1 MSELS
6 LLYVPAAVGL
16 GALHALEPGHAKALT
31 AAYLVGIRG
40 TWREALALGL
50 SAAIAHGAV
59 VVALAATALWLGRAA
74 LADEGLR
81 WLGLISGSVV
91 MLIGGWILWRR
102 LRPRRHVAHDHDEH
116 EHDHHDHDHHDHNDH
131 EDDHGHSHA
140 LPEHATRGER
150 VGMGQVVLFGITGGL
165 LPCPASVSVMLL
177 ALTLGQVA
185 LGVTMVAAFSL
196 GLALAFIGVG
206 MAVVWSAAALGGRFS
221 AVSRH
226 APTISAVVLVVSGA
240 IAVVSGLRSPVAA

>member
-6 LLYVPAAVGL
+6 LVYVPAAVGL

-40 TWREALALGL
+40 TWREANALAL
-50 SAAIAHGAV
+50 SAALAHGAV
-59 VVALAATALWLGRAA
+59 VVALAAAALWAGRAA
-74 LADEGLR
+74 LAEDGLR
-81 WLGLISGSVV
+81 WLQLISGAVV
-91 MLIGGWILWRR
+91 LAIGCWLLWRR
-102 LRPRRHVAHDHDEH
+102 FRPHHHHAHDDHDDHDHDGHHH
-116 EHDHHDHDHHDHNDH
+116 E
-131 EDDHGHSHA
+131 
-140 LPEHATRGER
+140 LPEHARSGEP
-150 VGMGQVVLFGITGGL
+150 VGIGQVVFFGITGGL

-206 MAVVWSAAALGGRFS
+206 LAVVWSAAALGGRFT
-221 AVSRH
+221 AVARH
-226 APTISAVVLVVSGA
+226 APTVSAVVLLLSGGF
-240 IAVVSGLRSPVAA
+240 AVAMGLRQ

>member
-1 MSELS
+1 M
-6 LLYVPAAVGL
+6 
-16 GALHALEPGHAKALT
+16 HALEPGHAKALT

-50 SAAIAHGAV
+50 SAAVAHGAV
-59 VVALAATALWLGRAA
+59 VVGLAAGALWLGRAA

-81 WLGLISGSVV
+81 WLGLGSGAVV
-91 MLIGGWILWRR
+91 MAIGCWLLWRR
-102 LRPRRHVAHDHDEH
+102 LRAHRGHAH
-116 EHDHHDHDHHDHNDH
+116 HQHHGHDHDHDHDDH
-131 EDDHGHSHA
+131 DDHDDHGHSHA

-226 APTISAVVLVVSGA
+226 APTISAVVLVASGA
-240 IAVVSGLRSPVAA
+240 IAVISGLRTPVAV

>member
-6 LLYVPAAVGL
+6 LVYLPAAIGL

-50 SAAIAHGAV
+50 SAALAHGAV
-59 VVALAATALWLGRAA
+59 VVALAAGALYLGRAA
-74 LADEGLR
+74 LAEDGLH
-81 WLGLISGSVV
+81 WLQLISGGVV
-91 MLIGGWILWRR
+91 LAIGLWMLWRR
-102 LRPRRHVAHDHDEH
+102 FRPQHR
-116 EHDHHDHDHHDHNDH
+116 HDHHDHDEHDDHDHD
-131 EDDHGHSHA
+131 GHHHA
-140 LPEHATRGER
+140 LPAHATSGER
-150 VGMGQVVLFGITGGL
+150 VGLGQVVLFGVTGGL

-185 LGVTMVAAFSL
+185 LGVAMVAAFSL

-206 MAVVWSAAALGGRFS
+206 LAVVWGTAALGGRFT
-221 AVSRH
+221 AVARH
-226 APTISAVVLVVSGA
+226 APTVSAVVLVASGA
-240 IAVVSGLRSPVAA
+240 FALIAGSWHG

>member
-81 WLGLISGSVV
+81 WLGLVSGSVV

-102 LRPRRHVAHDHDEH
+102 LRPHR
-116 EHDHHDHDHHDHNDH
+116 HHDHDHDHDHDQDH
-131 EDDHGHSHA
+131 DDHDDHGHSHA

-206 MAVVWSAAALGGRFS
+206 MAVVWGAAALGGRFAS
-221 AVSRH
+221 ISRH

-240 IAVVSGLRSPVAA
+240 IAVYSGLRTPAAA